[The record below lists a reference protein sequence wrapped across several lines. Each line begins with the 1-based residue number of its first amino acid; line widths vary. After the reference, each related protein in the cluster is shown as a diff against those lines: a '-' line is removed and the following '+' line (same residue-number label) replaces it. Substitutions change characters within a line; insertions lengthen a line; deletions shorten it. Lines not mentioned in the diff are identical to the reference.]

1 LFSSYTIQLWQSP
14 QRRQNGL
21 LRFIKVFP
29 IPLICVIEMDYEALL
44 ERGLSKI
51 PEKAIKSS
59 KYETPQ
65 TESSVIGA
73 KTVIY
78 NFKEVAQRLNRN
90 PNHLLKFMVR
100 ELATS
105 GTLEEMRATL
115 QGRFA
120 KEALDDLIV
129 RYIKAYVLCASCNK
143 PDTKLVREDR
153 LTFIACEVCGAK
165 NPAKTLM

>member
-1 LFSSYTIQLWQSP
+1 MVRALEESIRTK
-14 QRRQNGL
+14 GAL

-65 TESSVIGA
+65 TETSVIGA

-78 NFKEVAQRLNRN
+78 NFKDIAGKLNRDS
-90 PNHLLKFMVR
+90 NHLLKFIVR

-105 GTLEEMRATL
+105 GTLEEARASL
-115 QGRFA
+115 HGRFA
-120 KEALDDLIV
+120 KETLDELVV
-129 RYIKAYVLCASCNK
+129 RYIKAYVLCGSCNK

-153 LTFIACEVCGAK
+153 LTLIACEVCGAK

>member
-1 LFSSYTIQLWQSP
+1 
-14 QRRQNGL
+14 
-21 LRFIKVFP
+21 
-29 IPLICVIEMDYEALL
+29 MDYEALL

-65 TESSVIGA
+65 TETSVIGA

-78 NFKEVAQRLNRN
+78 NFKDIAQKLNRD
-90 PNHLLKFMVR
+90 PNHLLKFIVR

-105 GTLEEMRATL
+105 GTLEEMRASL
-115 QGRFA
+115 QGRFT
-120 KEALDDLIV
+120 KEGLDELIV
-129 RYIKAYVLCASCNK
+129 RYIKTYVLCASCNK
-143 PDTKLVREDR
+143 PDTKLVKEGR
-153 LTFIACEVCGAK
+153 LTFIACDVCGAR